1 MRVKLEIQEQYK
13 EMEIHVCYHQKD
25 EQVEQTMRQ
34 ISELL
39 EERIQVSDGRDI
51 HLLTLGEII
60 RCYTEG
66 QKVLVQTP
74 GGVFQS
80 GLKLYELEEKLLP
93 GDFVRISRSELVNIH
108 CIRQL
113 DMNLIGTIRVIL
125 SDGTETYTSRR
136 CIPMLKEALG
146 LKVQKGGYH
155 EEK

>member
-1 MRVKLEIQEQYK
+1 MILFLSISGIRIVFAVIILVDAQSADECGGFGRV
-13 EMEIHVCYHQKD
+13 
-25 EQVEQTMRQ
+25 
-34 ISELL
+34 
-39 EERIQVSDGRDI
+39 RIQVSDGRDI